1 MAVTSIWPI
10 KSHLETVIN
19 YARNPEK
26 TIEKNYEG
34 MAALHKI
41 DNVVEYA
48 ANDMK
53 TEERKYVTCINCRED
68 TAVEQFME
76 TKRYWGKTDGRICFH
91 GYQSFKEAEVTAE
104 VAHEIG
110 VKLAERLWGDRF
122 EVVIATHCNTGH
134 FHNHFVLNS
143 VSCADGYH
151 FDNSPYDYRC
161 MREESDRLCREYR
174 ITVIENPAG
183 RGKSYGE
190 YLAEK
195 NGKPTPRGTIRA
207 DIDRAIAASISWKGF
222 QKEMEIC
229 GYAFKIFGE
238 SGVQLK
244 YPGLKPPGAK
254 SFFRFHKLGAGY
266 GLEDIYE
273 RLSKKLSRSV
283 PFPEEERDEVLRH
296 RAKTQPQYHKHV
308 TGLQGLYIRYCYELH
323 VIEKHPAS
331 VKRVSF
337 FMREDLAR
345 LDRLDAQTRFLG
357 KSQIVT
363 IEDLMAHKNK
373 IAGKMDMLAAKRNEL
388 RNDLKRVSRKGDSA
402 DVKAVKAQIADT
414 SAQLKT
420 LRKDL
425 VLCDDI
431 ALRSAQTREEL
442 EWLIDQNENER
453 KEEKQY
459 ELFGRRSG
467 AGRENDTRG
476 N

>member
-26 TIEKNYEG
+26 TIEISYEG

-68 TAVEQFME
+68 TAAQQFME
-76 TKRYWGKTDGRICFH
+76 TKRYWGKTNGRICFH
-91 GYQSFKEAEVTAE
+91 GYQSFKKAEVTAE
-104 VAHEIG
+104 IAHEIG
-110 VKLAERLWGDRF
+110 VELAERLWGDRF

-134 FHNHFVLNS
+134 YHNHFVLNS

-151 FDNSPYDYRC
+151 FDNTPYDYRC

-174 ITVIENPAG
+174 ISVIGSPTG
-183 RGKSYGE
+183 RGKNYGE
-190 YLAEK
+190 YIAEK
-195 NGKPTPRGTIRA
+195 NGKPTQRGTIRA
-207 DIDRAIAASISWKGF
+207 DIDRAIAANISWKGF
-222 QKEMEIC
+222 QNEMEAC
-229 GYAFKIFGE
+229 GYEFKFLSE
-238 SGVQLK
+238 SGMELK

-266 GLEDIYE
+266 SRDDIYE
-273 RLSKKLSRSV
+273 RLSKKLSKSV
-283 PFPEEERDEVLRH
+283 PFPDEERDEVSH
-296 RAKTQPQYHKHV
+296 YRAKTQPQYHKSM

-323 VIEKHPAS
+323 IIEKHPAS

-337 FMREDLAR
+337 FMREDLAK
-345 LDRLDAQTRFLG
+345 LDKLDVQTRFLG
-357 KSQIVT
+357 KSQIAT
-363 IEDLMAHKNK
+363 IEDLMAHKHEA
-373 IAGKMDMLAAKRNEL
+373 IGKMDILVAKRNEL
-388 RNDLKRVSRKGDSA
+388 RNDLKSLSRKGNSGS
-402 DVKAVKAQIADT
+402 VETVKAQIADA
-414 SAQLKT
+414 SAQLKA

-431 ALRSAQTREEL
+431 ALRSARTREEL
-442 EWLIDQNENER
+442 EWLIDQQKNER

-459 ELFGRRSG
+459 ELFGRRG
-467 AGRENDTRG
+467 GTGRENDTRG